1 MQVDGQCECGLE
13 GDMAKR
19 RKEGRSTCRWMD
31 NVNVDLREIWRR
43 GKEGR
48 STCMMDGQ
56 CECGLEGD
64 MEKRRKEGRS
74 TCRWMD
80 NVNVDLREI
89 WRRGERKE
97 DRRAGGWTM

>member
-1 MQVDGQCECGLE
+1 MLVDGQCECGLE
-13 GDMAKR
+13 GDYGEEEKG
-19 RKEGRSTCRWMD
+19 RKID
-31 NVNVDLREIWRR
+31 VHV
-43 GKEGR
+43 
-48 STCMMDGQ
+48 DGQ

-64 MEKRRKEGRS
+64 MEKRRKEGIS

-80 NVNVDLREI
+80 NVTVDLREI

>member
-1 MQVDGQCECGLE
+1 MDLREIWRRGERKEDRRVVDGPCECGLE

-19 RKEGRSTCRWMD
+19 RKEGISTCW
-31 NVNVDLREIWRR
+31 
-43 GKEGR
+43 
-48 STCMMDGQ
+48 
-56 CECGLEGD
+56 
-64 MEKRRKEGRS
+64 
-74 TCRWMD
+74 WMD